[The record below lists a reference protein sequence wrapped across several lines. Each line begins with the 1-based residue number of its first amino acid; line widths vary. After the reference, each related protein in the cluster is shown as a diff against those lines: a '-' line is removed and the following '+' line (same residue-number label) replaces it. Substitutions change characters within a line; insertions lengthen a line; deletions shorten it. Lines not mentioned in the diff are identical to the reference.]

1 MSVTNAC
8 RTSLPVGERTVARM
22 HSRDKGKSKSTKP
35 AKKIPSWAPYKEK
48 EVEKLVI
55 KFSKAGKSTS
65 EIGMILRDAYGINSV
80 KALTSKKVN
89 QILEENGLVKILPE
103 DLLNLIRKMVDVKAH
118 FDKNRQDMTSK
129 RGLQLTQSKI
139 MRLIKYYKRS
149 KRLEADWKFNPDRLK
164 MYLE

>member
-1 MSVTNAC
+1 M
-8 RTSLPVGERTVARM
+8 ARM
-22 HSRDKGKSKSTKP
+22 HSRDKGKSGSTKP

-103 DLLNLIRKMVDVKAH
+103 DLLNLIRMMAAVKAH

-139 MRLIKYYKRS
+139 MRLIKYYKKN
-149 KRLEADWKFNPDRLK
+149 KRLAADWKFSPDRLK